1 MGSGFAN
8 IPRPTSGSWPSEG
21 CVGTLPEG
29 LPNLRGTC
37 ANAIQHTS
45 TTVRFGPAGRGLRGA
60 MDGVDFET
68 DSDSSNASRFAVRQV
83 DLRRQPRPR
92 PRGGWIR
99 ARTYLQRDTGTTA
112 VNWATA
118 GNRGDRSA
126 SGVNRPEGAVPAG
139 GRGRR
144 AAAVARRTQTSG
156 GRVRQDWPPATT
168 PETREEQPNG
178 PPWWPPTKPVR
189 YGETDWIMPLET
201 FGSGC
206 VSSLFTCG
214 SRCLLGRWPRSAG

>member
-8 IPRPTSGSWPSEG
+8 IHRPTSGSWPNEG

-37 ANAIQHTS
+37 ANAIQHIS
-45 TTVRFGPAGRGLRGA
+45 TTVWFGPAGRGLGGARG
-60 MDGVDFET
+60 GVDFET
-68 DSDSSNASRFAVRQV
+68 DCDRWDASRFAGCQV

-99 ARTYLQRDTGTTA
+99 ARTYLQRNTGTTA
-112 VNWATA
+112 VSCATTGA
-118 GNRGDRSA
+118 RGDRSA
-126 SGVNRPEGAVPAG
+126 SGVNRPEGVPAG

-144 AAAVARRTQTSG
+144 AAAVARKTQTSG
-156 GRVRQDWPPATT
+156 GRVRQAWPPATT

-178 PPWWPPTKPVR
+178 PLRWPPTRPVR
-189 YGETDWIMPLET
+189 SGEAHWIMPLET

-206 VSSLFTCG
+206 VSSLITGG
-214 SRCLLGRWPRSAG
+214 SRCLLGRWHRSAG